1 MSRYQYTCI
10 LTEYFAWLRL
20 TPCFVSVSKIT
31 PRPCLRCSRS
41 ASYTSHP
48 HPCPLRVT
56 ARASSVGA
64 GCSKCE
70 YANTY
75 LWGAWAVYGGCM
87 GAHGGAWGR
96 MGCTVNTWI
105 YADGAAVR
113 TLVYRRAM
121 VSTYHYLPL
130 QLYLRLKHPPHLT
143 LSLSPYFNLDGNAMV
158 FNISSMRR
166 RSAMSLPM
174 EK

>member
-1 MSRYQYTCI
+1 MVKTHAV
-10 LTEYFAWLRL
+10 FRL
-20 TPCFVSVSKIT
+20 CVEDNTQALSPMFPLSVIHIPPPPVPTACHREGLVSGRRLLQVRVRKHVSV
-31 PRPCLRCSRS
+31 
-41 ASYTSHP
+41 
-48 HPCPLRVT
+48 
-56 ARASSVGA
+56 
-64 GCSKCE
+64 
-70 YANTY
+70 
-75 LWGAWAVYGGCM
+75 GCM
-87 GAHGGAWGR
+87 GSVWGVHGGAWGR

-130 QLYLRLKHPPHLT
+130 QLYLRLKHPPHLS